1 MADAVELPVV
11 EELAAVVVELP
22 DTVGRD
28 VEEAAAEEE
37 EEAAEEDEAPPMSWN
52 CSL

>member
-1 MADAVELPVV
+1 MVEALELPVV

-22 DTVGRD
+22 DKVGRD

-37 EEAAEEDEAPPMSWN
+37 VAAEEDDEPPMSWN